1 MTSKLIIGNINQ
13 FAGFV
18 EKNPAIMSIP
28 AFISL
33 RSAFEA
39 SKSATGCKCNKSKAL
54 TEYRPQFEASLS
66 VLTPNEQSRLK
77 TLLDTEQLCYYKK
90 NPNGTL
96 NLTCF

>member
-33 RSAFEA
+33 RSAFA
-39 SKSATGCKCNKSKAL
+39 AAKSGTDCKCNKSKTL
-54 TEYRPQFEASLS
+54 TQHRPQFEAALS
-66 VLTPNEQSRLK
+66 VLTSSEQARLK
-77 TLLDTEQLCYYKK
+77 TLLDAEQLCYYKK
-90 NPNGTL
+90 NPNGSL
-96 NLTCF
+96 QLTCF